1 MAFRVSG
8 LALALPRWD
17 LNRTWD
23 GPTKKNSS
31 CYAALLLSFNQQ
43 CYIWVYPMEDS
54 PSYGRKREND
64 QPSKVSMGR
73 WQSSLANVMQLLYVW
88 MAVYVYI
95 TRYMSISMWICIII
109 CYMYIDMYIHT
120 YIHYIALHY
129 ITLHYITLHYIIYI
143 ALHYITL
150 HCITLH
156 YITLYT
162 LHYIT
167 LHYIALHYITLH
179 YITLHTYIYIYIYI
193 HIYIY
198 TKYEQQISSEI
209 VYAWCSLIATDFA
222 SGGPGHRTRMSW
234 PNPNQLYIN

>member
-17 LNRTWD
+17 LNRTCD
-23 GPTKKNSS
+23 GTTKKNSS

-43 CYIWVYPMEDS
+43 CDIWVSPMEDS

-73 WQSSLANVMQLLYVW
+73 WQSSLANVMQLLYLW

-109 CYMYIDMYIHT
+109 CYIYIDMYIHT
-120 YIHYIALHY
+120 YIH
-129 ITLHYITLHYIIYI
+129 
-143 ALHYITL
+143 
-150 HCITLH
+150 
-156 YITLYT
+156 
-162 LHYIT
+162 
-167 LHYIALHYITLH
+167 
-179 YITLHTYIYIYIYI
+179 TYIYIYD
-193 HIYIY
+193 IY
-198 TKYEQQISSEI
+198 TKYEQQISCEI

-222 SGGPGHRTRMSW
+222 CRDPTPTSYTSISLW
-234 PNPNQLYIN
+234 